1 MTSAAKVQSPKSVK
15 QTGHS
20 VAEFRA
26 AHDKSFIV
34 PAKIRAGLASLGEC
48 WEYEAEFLRRCGLST
63 TDFSIYRDQFVEFW
77 IQTGGK
83 SPRRVWAGTAKFAET
98 LREMV
103 P

>member
-1 MTSAAKVQSPKSVK
+1 MSSKKESTAKQAGRGL
-15 QTGHS
+15 TD
-20 VAEFRA
+20 FRA

-34 PAKIRAGLASLGEC
+34 PAKIRAGLEALGES

-83 SPRRVWAGTAKFAET
+83 SPRRVWAGTVKFAET
-98 LREMV
+98 LREMI